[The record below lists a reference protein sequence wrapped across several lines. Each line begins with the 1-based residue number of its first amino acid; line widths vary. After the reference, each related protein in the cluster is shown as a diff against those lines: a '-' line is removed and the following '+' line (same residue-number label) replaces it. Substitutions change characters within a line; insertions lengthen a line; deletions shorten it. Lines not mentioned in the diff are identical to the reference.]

1 MFKNFARTGRCYG
14 TCGEA
19 NGPGKC
25 SDMEVATMLSKLYAV
40 MGAIIAVGLVVAALW
55 AWAAGSQLVARADR
69 PELALWA
76 VRSAAI
82 AAIAGAQVLGLTF
95 VVDAFYGRDRMG
107 ELMRVGAGLV
117 CTAALVG
124 AIAMGIVSR

>member
-1 MFKNFARTGRCYG
+1 
-14 TCGEA
+14 
-19 NGPGKC
+19 
-25 SDMEVATMLSKLYAV
+25 MLSKLYAV

-55 AWAAGSQLVARADR
+55 AWAASSQLVARADR

-117 CTAALVG
+117 CTVALVG